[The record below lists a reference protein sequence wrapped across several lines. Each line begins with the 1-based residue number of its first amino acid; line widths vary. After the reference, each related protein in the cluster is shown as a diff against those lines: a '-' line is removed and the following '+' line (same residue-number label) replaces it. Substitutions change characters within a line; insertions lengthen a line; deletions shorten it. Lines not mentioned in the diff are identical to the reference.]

1 MFNLL
6 ELGTLK
12 MDMSHYFWFT
22 EVPAFYL
29 GSGSAS
35 RKAAPSNP
43 TATKPAAYRPPHAK
57 QAAAIQAEVYTN
69 YIQLHGQNQFVIDLT
84 I

>member
-22 EVPAFYL
+22 EAPALYL

-69 YIQLHGQNQFVIDLT
+69 YSFNFMAKINLLLI
-84 I
+84 